1 MVLVRLW
8 RSAGPGR
15 GRTQGLWGWTW
26 PGRIRGPAPA
36 AIGPSPPALS
46 RRREVGRSSPPEPLR
61 GERESSGRPP
71 PNLVFVKTHK
81 TGSSTLQNI
90 LFRLGE
96 RHNLTVAFPRYTYQF
111 AYPQRF
117 AAAFVEP
124 LPPGAARYNL
134 LLSHL
139 RLAAG
144 ELRRVMPPGSLY
156 LTILREPVRTFQSV
170 FAYYRSTVPAFRAL
184 ANHPQPLAAFL
195 QAPARYYDPA
205 AAGNGLA
212 RNPMAFDLGLEA
224 SGEEGGSR
232 WDQELERLNR
242 TFQLVLIAEHFDESL
257 LLARELLGLRLE
269 ELAYVRLNARRG
281 GGAEAEAQ
289 APGLAQ
295 RIRAWNWLDVRLY
308 QYFRAVLWR
317 RVELYGFTRMKGELE
332 ALRSLLRETR
342 ETCLAGDAV
351 GPEET
356 ADELRPWQ
364 PDTAAI
370 LGYKLRPGLPPAQR
384 ASCYRLVLPELQYHA
399 CLYHRQ
405 YGRELRVQPGTGR
418 GSPRAGGCCVTA
430 PPFA

>member
-8 RSAGPGR
+8 CSAVPGR
-15 GRTQGLWGWTW
+15 CRALLLAGLLLLLL
-26 PGRIRGPAPA
+26 RQA
-36 AIGPSPPALS
+36 AKQ
-46 RRREVGRSSPPEPLR
+46 EVGRTSPPEPLR
-61 GERESSGRPP
+61 GEGESAGRPP
-71 PNLVFVKTHK
+71 PNVVFVKTHK
-81 TGSSTLQNI
+81 TGSSTLQNL

-144 ELRRVMPPGSLY
+144 ELRRVMPPDSLY

-184 ANHPQPLAAFL
+184 ASHPRPLAAFL

-224 SGEEGGSR
+224 GGEEGGSQ
-232 WDQELERLNR
+232 WDRELERLNQ

-281 GGAEAEAQ
+281 GGDEAEAL
-289 APGLAQ
+289 APGLAR

-308 QYFRAVLWR
+308 RYFQAVLWR
-317 RVELYGFTRMKGELE
+317 RVERYGYTRMKGELE
-332 ALRSLLRETR
+332 ALRSLLQETR

-370 LGYKLRPGLPPAQR
+370 LGYKLRPDLPPAQH

-399 CLYHRQ
+399 RLYYRQ
-405 YGRELRVQPGTGR
+405 YGRELRAQP
-418 GSPRAGGCCVTA
+418 AD
-430 PPFA
+430 

>member
-1 MVLVRLW
+1 IPSPAWPLLPPCPPLGSDSV
-8 RSAGPGR
+8 
-15 GRTQGLWGWTW
+15 LWGWAWAW
-26 PGRIRGPAPA
+26 PCSSWGPRSSQRLPA
-36 AIGPSPPALS
+36 ARAPHPPPLS
-46 RRREVGRSSPPEPLR
+46 RHRTSPTEPLR
-61 GERESSGRPP
+61 GQSSGRPP
-71 PNLVFVKTHK
+71 PNVVFVKTHK

-117 AAAFVEP
+117 APAFVEP

-144 ELRRVMPPGSLY
+144 EVRRVMPPDSLY
-156 LTILREPVRTFQSV
+156 LTILRDPVRTFQSV
-170 FAYYRSTVPAFRAL
+170 FAYYRSTVPAFRPL
-184 ANHPQPLAAFL
+184 ANHTRPLAAFL

-205 AAGNGLA
+205 DMGNGLA

-224 SGEEGGSR
+224 GGEEGGSR

-242 TFQLVLIAEHFDESL
+242 TFHLVLIAEHFDESL
-257 LLARELLGLRLE
+257 VLARELLGLHLE

-281 GGAEAEAQ
+281 AVDEAS
-289 APGLAQ
+289 APGLAR

-317 RVELYGFTRMKGELE
+317 RVERYGYTRMKGELE
-332 ALRSLLRETR
+332 ALRLLLRETR
-342 ETCLAGDAV
+342 ETCLAGEAV

-364 PDTAAI
+364 PDSATI
-370 LGYKLRPGLPPAQR
+370 LGYNLRPSLPPGPVRPLLQPGAAGAAVSRPPLLPAIRQG
-384 ASCYRLVLPELQYHA
+384 AVLPA
-399 CLYHRQ
+399 M
-405 YGRELRVQPGTGR
+405 
-418 GSPRAGGCCVTA
+418 
-430 PPFA
+430 

>member
-1 MVLVRLW
+1 MVPVRLW

-15 GRTQGLWGWTW
+15 GRALLLAGLLLLLL
-26 PGRIRGPAPA
+26 RQA
-36 AIGPSPPALS
+36 AKQ
-46 RRREVGRSSPPEPLR
+46 EVGRTSPPEPLR
-61 GERESSGRPP
+61 GEGESSGRPP
-71 PNLVFVKTHK
+71 PNVVFVKTHK
-81 TGSSTLQNI
+81 TGSSTLQNL

-144 ELRRVMPPGSLY
+144 ELGRVMPPDSLY

-184 ANHPQPLAAFL
+184 AGHPRTLAAFL

-205 AAGNGLA
+205 DAGNGLA

-224 SGEEGGSR
+224 GGEEGGSR
-232 WDQELERLNR
+232 WDRELERLNR

-269 ELAYVRLNARRG
+269 ELVYVRLNVRQG
-281 GGAEAEAQ
+281 GGDEAL
-289 APGLAQ
+289 APGLVR

-308 QYFRAVLWR
+308 RYFQAVLWR
-317 RVELYGFTRMKGELE
+317 RVERYGYTRMKGELE
-332 ALRSLLRETR
+332 ALRSLLQETR

-370 LGYKLRPGLPPAQR
+370 LGYNLRPGLPPAQH
-384 ASCYRLVLPELQYHA
+384 ASCHRLVLPELQYHA
-399 CLYHRQ
+399 RLYHRQ
-405 YGRELRVQPGTGR
+405 YGRELRAQPGD
-418 GSPRAGGCCVTA
+418 
-430 PPFA
+430 